1 MNVPLLKELV
11 VVLAASVLITYAFN
25 KLKLPTV
32 IGFLLTGILL
42 GPSVLK
48 VVGDAQEIWALA
60 EIGVVM
66 LLFTVGLEFTPETVK
81 RIRKIFLV
89 GGGIQVLLTVV
100 LVFAG
105 LMLMGRPL
113 AESLLFGLLLTHT
126 STTVLL
132 KVAADRGEVNAPPV
146 RTALGIS
153 LFQDISFVPMAA
165 LVPVLASAGRVSLGR
180 TVGGLALSLVVL
192 AAVFFVARI
201 IISEVLF
208 RIVGTRLREL
218 FLLMSLFICLGM
230 SLLSSALGLS
240 LALGAFLAG
249 IVIAESPYSHQV
261 VSDIL
266 PFKDVFSTLLFVSI
280 GLLFNARD
288 AWAARNIIVFLIP
301 VAVVLKLVT
310 GYWAGRALRLPP
322 RTSFLT
328 GLGLVPLGEFS
339 FALAGIARTAGLLSE
354 APFQA
359 FMSTSILT
367 ILITPLLLER
377 GEGWADGL
385 GRRLKWREARAPK
398 GGTAAALEG
407 HVVIAGYGL
416 NGRNLAK
423 VLKEAGIPYVVLELN
438 PETVRASMADREPI
452 IFGDVASRT
461 VLREAGIG
469 RARVM
474 VVAISDPKATRRAV
488 RAARDLAP
496 DLYIIA
502 RVRFAADVDEVAALG
517 ADVVIPEE
525 FETSIEIF
533 ARVLDRFHIPRNIID
548 AQVKIVRGECYGML
562 RGTCDAIRPAA
573 ERIADL
579 LTAGTTET
587 YYLGHGAWP
596 AGQTLA
602 ALDLRG
608 RTGATVIAVV
618 RDERSF
624 ASPGADFE
632 LREGDTLVLV
642 ANHNDMD
649 RAFDYLAARNADGPG
664 GPEGGR

>member
-11 VVLAASVLITYAFN
+11 IVLGASVLITYVFN

-32 IGFLLTGILL
+32 IGFLLTGMLL
-42 GPSVLK
+42 GPSALK
-48 VVGDAQEIWALA
+48 VVGDAREIWALA

-66 LLFTVGLEFTPETVK
+66 LLFTVGLEFTPETVR
-81 RIRKIFLV
+81 RIRKIFLL
-89 GGGIQVLLTVV
+89 GGSVQVLLTIG
-100 LVFAG
+100 LVFGG
-105 LMLMGRPL
+105 LMLLGRPP
-113 AESLLFGLLLTHT
+113 AEALMFGLLLSHT

-132 KVAADRGEVNAPPV
+132 KVAGDRGEVNAPPV

-153 LFQDISFVPMAA
+153 LFQDIGFVPMAA
-165 LVPVLASAGRVSLGR
+165 LVPVLARAGGSTLGR
-180 TVGGLALSLVVL
+180 TAGGLAVSFVVL

-201 IISEVLF
+201 IISEVF
-208 RIVGTRLREL
+208 FKIVGTRLREL

-266 PFKDVFSTLLFVSI
+266 PFKDVFSSLLFVSI

-328 GLGLVPLGEFS
+328 GIGLVPLGEFS
-339 FALAGIARTAGLLSE
+339 FALAGIARTAGLLAE

-359 FMSTSILT
+359 FMTTSILT

-377 GEGWADGL
+377 GDRWADGL
-385 GRRLKWREARAPK
+385 GRRFKWREARTPK
-398 GGTAAALEG
+398 GGPAAPLEG
-407 HVVIAGYGL
+407 HVVVAGFGL

-438 PETVRASMADREPI
+438 PETVRSSQAEGEPV

-461 VLREAGIG
+461 VLREAGVG

-488 RAARDLAP
+488 RAARDMAA

-502 RVRFAADVDEVAALG
+502 RARFAADVDEIAALG

-548 AQVKIVRGECYGML
+548 AQVKVVRGECYGML
-562 RGTCDAIRPAA
+562 RGTCDAVRPAA

-618 RDERSF
+618 RDDRSF

-632 LREGDTLVLV
+632 LREQDTLVLV
-642 ANHNDMD
+642 ANHRDMD
-649 RAFDYLAARNADGPG
+649 RAFDYLAKGPLEPPVAPG
-664 GPEGGR
+664 GGA